1 MFTRRSV
8 LTTAVAL
15 GALPPLRFAR
25 AEAAAVELVAR
36 ARSLPLLGAGAPE
49 SPIWAYADQW
59 PLVLRA
65 RRGET
70 FRATLKNELNE
81 HTTVHWHGLRIPL
94 AMDGVPYMTQPPV
107 QPGQSFTYDFIPP
120 DAGTFFFHPHCD
132 TVTQLGRG
140 LAGALIVEDA
150 ADEALFAADLV
161 CAIKDWQLNPDGSFG
176 AFITEKG
183 ASHAGTFGN
192 VETANGKPVAD
203 LRAPAG
209 GWVRLRVLNLDA
221 ARIAVLDLA
230 GADGRIIATDGNP
243 LPADVAPIAVKGWRL
258 GPAMRVDIAFRMPED
273 AAAEV
278 TLNNVFSTV
287 PKPIARIT
295 AGGAAVKGA
304 AAMPTLSPSP
314 VTEADPAKAERLTF
328 ELTAGHIAP
337 ELEAWLKQTGLD
349 LDALCLPGQTFWAI
363 NGKSWAGQ
371 SHDLVPPPLAELKL
385 GQPYLFELFNG
396 TPHPHPIHLHGHTF
410 RVLRSNR
417 KEIVPHLADTVLV
430 APKERV
436 EICFTAD
443 NPGNWMMHCHII
455 EHQETGMMG
464 YVRVA

>member
-1 MFTRRSV
+1 M
-8 LTTAVAL
+8 LGTAAAL
-15 GALPPLRFAR
+15 LALPPLRIAT
-25 AEAAAVELVAR
+25 ASGPAPVELVAR
-36 ARSLPLLGAGAPE
+36 QRSLKLLPDGNTETPV
-49 SPIWAYADQW
+49 WAYADDW

-65 RRGET
+65 ERDQV
-70 FRATLKNELNE
+70 FRANLRNELTE
-81 HTTVHWHGLRIPL
+81 HTTIHWHGIRLPM

-107 QPGQSFTYDFIPP
+107 EPGRSFAYEFVPP

-140 LAGALIVEDA
+140 LAGALIVEDPA
-150 ADEALFAADLV
+150 EQGLFDADLV

-176 AFITEKG
+176 AFITAKG

-192 VETANGKPVAD
+192 IETVNGKA
-203 LRAPAG
+203 LAELAAPPG

-221 ARIAVLDLA
+221 SRIVVLDLD
-230 GADGRIIATDGNP
+230 GAEGRIIATDGNP
-243 LPADVAPIAVKGWRL
+243 LPPVPVKGWRL
-258 GPAMRVDIAFRMPED
+258 GPAMRVDIAFRMPD
-273 AAAEV
+273 APV
-278 TLNNVFSTV
+278 VLNNVFSTV
-287 PKPIARIT
+287 PRPLARI
-295 AGGAAVKGA
+295 AAEGKPVA
-304 AAMPTLSPSP
+304 RLEPMPELSPSRLP
-314 VTEADPAKAERLTF
+314 PADPAGAERLSF
-328 ELTAGHIAP
+328 ELTAGHVSP
-337 ELEAWLKQTGLD
+337 QLEAWLKESGLG

-363 NGKSWAGQ
+363 NGESWPGQ
-371 SHDLVPPPLAELKL
+371 SHDLMPPPLGELKL
-385 GQPYLFELFNG
+385 GRTYVFELFNG

-410 RVLRSNR
+410 KVLRSSK

-443 NPGNWMMHCHII
+443 NPGDWMMHCHII